1 MDDTQLNDLK
11 QFIQATVTQA
21 TSDMATKEDIRK
33 VREDLAQIQSAIG
46 DTVSVSNETID
57 EKIDDHESRIS
68 KLEHQST

>member
-1 MDDTQLNDLK
+1 
-11 QFIQATVTQA
+11 
-21 TSDMATKEDIRK
+21 MATKEDIRK